1 MGPHTWH
8 LTKKVRPPIPGTAR
22 GPRAKDHALVNC
34 RSRSSIVKMVT
45 LVTLVT
51 LGGTMTNTAAGVAL
65 PPKNL

>member
-8 LTKKVRPPIPGTAR
+8 LTKKVRPPNPRPGTAR

-45 LVTLVT
+45 LVTL
-51 LGGTMTNTAAGVAL
+51 GGTMTNTAAGVAL